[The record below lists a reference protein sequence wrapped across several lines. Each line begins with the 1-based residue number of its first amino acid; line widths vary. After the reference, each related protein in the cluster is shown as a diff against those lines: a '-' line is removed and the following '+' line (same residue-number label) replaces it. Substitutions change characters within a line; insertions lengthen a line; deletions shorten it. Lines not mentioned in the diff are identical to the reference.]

1 MYSKNIFAAGALLS
15 VVAAVPLAA
24 NKRDLVWVTETDE
37 AVVTVPV
44 TTTIWVNPG
53 ETAPTAV
60 STVQADAHTVSHYG
74 HHTHSTS
81 SSAPAPSAP
90 APSAPASSAAP
101 SSSSSVYVAPSSS
114 SVYVAPSSSSVYVAP
129 ASSSS
134 VYVAATTSTSVYV
147 APTTSTYVA
156 PTTSSTSQYVAPSS
170 SASPTTAQASSSV
183 AAAAPAAASCTNANT
198 GNTLS
203 GQAAVGTSYS
213 GDLTYYQTGMGA
225 CGCTSGQSDNIVAV
239 SESLFDQFTIAG
251 NPNLNPLC
259 GKQVSI
265 TGANGQAYTATIVDR
280 CTGCKVQD
288 LDLSQGF
295 FNTVTNNGDGR
306 VHNMNWSFLN

>member
-1 MYSKNIFAAGALLS
+1 MYSKNLFVAGALIS

-24 NKRDLVWVTETDE
+24 NKRDVVWVTETDE

-53 ETAPTAV
+53 ETAPTAISTAEAQV
-60 STVQADAHTVSHYG
+60 SISHYG
-74 HHTHSTS
+74 HHGHSWS
-81 SSAPAPSAP
+81 SSAAATSAP
-90 APSAPASSAAP
+90 APASSAP
-101 SSSSSVYVAPSSS
+101 SSSSSSVYVAPSSS

-129 ASSSS
+129 SSSS
-134 VYVAATTSTSVYV
+134 VYVAPTTSTSIYA
-147 APTTSTYVA
+147 APATSTYVA
-156 PTTSSTSQYVAPSS
+156 PTTSSTSQDVAPSS
-170 SASPTTAQASSSV
+170 SASPTTAQSYSSAS
-183 AAAAPAAASCTNANT
+183 AAAPAAASCTNANT

-213 GDLTYYQTGMGA
+213 GDLTYYQTGLGA
-225 CGCTSGQSDNIVAV
+225 CGCTSGQSDAIVAV
-239 SESLFDQFTIAG
+239 SESLFDQYTIAG

-265 TGANGQAYTATIVDR
+265 TGVNGQAYTATIVDR
-280 CTGCKVQD
+280 CTGCKVED

-306 VHNMNWSFLN
+306 VHNMNWSFLD

>member
-1 MYSKNIFAAGALLS
+1 MYSKNIFTAGALLS

-24 NKRDLVWVTETDE
+24 NKRDVVWVTETDE

-53 ETAPTAV
+53 ESVPTAV
-60 STVQADAHTVSHYG
+60 TTVQNDHTVSHYG
-74 HHTHSTS
+74 HHGHSSS
-81 SSAPAPSAP
+81 SSAA
-90 APSAPASSAAP
+90 APSAPASSAAAP
-101 SSSSSVYVAPSSS
+101 SAPSSSPSSAYVAPSSSSVYVAPSSS

-129 ASSSS
+129 
-134 VYVAATTSTSVYV
+134 TTSTSVYV
-147 APTTSTYVA
+147 APTTSAYVA

-170 SASPTTAQASSSV
+170 SASPTTAQSSSSA
-183 AAAAPAAASCTNANT
+183 AAAAPAAATCTNANT

-213 GDLTYYQTGMGA
+213 GDLTWYQTGMGA
-225 CGCTSGQSDNIVAV
+225 CGCTSGQSDAIVAV

-265 TGANGQAYTATIVDR
+265 TGANGQPYTATIVDR
-280 CTGCKVQD
+280 CTGCKVED
-288 LDLSQGF
+288 LDLSEGF

-306 VHNMNWSFLN
+306 VHNMNWSFLD